1 MGTTKVN
8 FRLPNELVERVD
20 VATEVSHKNRAEIV
34 RDALQQHLQE
44 LEDNESFQEVA
55 VELYLNGGIRFETLK
70 EIIGRQDAET
80 VQPSRTLLEQDDD
93 LTDELAELGE
103 RCDRG

>member
-55 VELYLNGGIRFETLK
+55 VELYLGDEIGFETLRQF
-70 EIIGRQDAET
+70 IGRQDAEA
-80 VQPSRTLLEQDDD
+80 VQASKNTLKQGDD
-93 LTDELAELGE
+93 LADDLAEL
-103 RCDRG
+103 